1 MGKIK
6 EFFNLLRERWYVKYI
21 VVCVLGLLI
30 VGLIDENSIWAHF
43 RNKQR
48 IAELEEEIEAYDSSY
63 QRDLSKLRELQHNPK
78 AIEKIAR
85 ERYFM
90 KNADEDIFVMREEE
104 ADEATTETE
113 EAE

>member
-1 MGKIK
+1 MDYKQSY
-6 EFFNLLRERWYVKYI
+6 EEELERNAF
-21 VVCVLGLLI
+21 LA
-30 VGLIDENSIWAHF
+30 E
-43 RNKQR
+43 R

-85 ERYFM
+85 ERYYM